1 MEGWP
6 IPAQRYEIQSVPRQ
20 PPETPPVTLIDGGRD
35 PLWRQGGD
43 AFNELY
49 NESEKLLLVV
59 FVSSSC
65 GPCNRYKPQ
74 LKRII
79 QELGGAALAVEID
92 IRKERDI
99 AQRANVMGTPVV
111 QIFLKKNLE
120 KVFSG
125 VHQRSDVKDY
135 IKALIRARSTDPV

>member
-6 IPAQRYEIQSVPRQ
+6 IPAQRYDVRSVFRKL
-20 PPETPPVTLIDGGRD
+20 PETPPVNVSQDI
-35 PLWRQGGD
+35 LWRQGGD

-49 NESEKLLLVV
+49 NESEKPLLVA

-99 AQRANVMGTPVV
+99 AQKANVMGTPVV
-111 QIFLKKNLE
+111 QIFFKKNLE
-120 KVFSG
+120 KVFNG

-135 IKALIRARSTDPV
+135 IQALIRARSINPG

>member
-6 IPAQRYEIQSVPRQ
+6 IPAQRYDVRSVSRKL
-20 PPETPPVTLIDGGRD
+20 PETPQDL
-35 PLWRQGGD
+35 LWRQGGD

-49 NESEKLLLVV
+49 NESEKPLLVA

-99 AQRANVMGTPVV
+99 AQKANVMGTPVV
-111 QIFLKKNLE
+111 QIFFKKNLE
-120 KVFSG
+120 KVFNG

-135 IKALIRARSTDPV
+135 IQALIRARSTNPG